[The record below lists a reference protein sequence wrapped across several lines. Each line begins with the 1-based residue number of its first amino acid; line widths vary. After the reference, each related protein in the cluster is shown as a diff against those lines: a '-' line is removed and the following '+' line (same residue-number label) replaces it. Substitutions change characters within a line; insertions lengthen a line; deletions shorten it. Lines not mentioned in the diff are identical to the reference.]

1 MKRWDLFACLV
12 LAFTASTA
20 AETPSENSFSAAAES
35 GTAAAEENSNL
46 QDLNNTAFS
55 FESEAEAKKQ
65 SAISRLNEA
74 ALYGVADNVHVYRDD
89 LFEDAGWYVGA
100 TQPDISHIDA
110 YGRDVMQELGL
121 HEPLDAVNR
130 AINATKDDG
139 RRLEYSMRAQS
150 MKSMGRDTAQDWMGF
165 FGEIYRDNIRAAYKE
180 GLEAGGEEEA
190 VSNGDLLA
198 DQFASARRLGRA
210 VTEKKKREA
219 REAEKKAREEEEA
232 RIRSEEEYKERKLNN
247 TILTVSLSVI
257 GVIVGAYPLF
267 LLCKASRRW
276 NYEQWAAALAVVLL
290 GLAVFAAVFPWWL
303 RLPYGFYLFLR
314 VIVAV
319 LAAWQAARSLIEKR
333 HPLLFL
339 LPACLCLIYQPLVKI
354 PFERETWLWLNAAS
368 VFVLIIGARRKKDN
382 AENDA

>member
-1 MKRWDLFACLV
+1 MLASLMKRWALFVCLV
-12 LAFTASTA
+12 LAFTSSTA
-20 AETPSENSFSAAAES
+20 EKEYSYIQNLNQAAIYSLDQEARDQYNSTRGRYNHEFFVGDTPDSRDIR
-35 GTAAAEENSNL
+35 GL
-46 QDLNNTAFS
+46 DL
-55 FESEAEAKKQ
+55 
-65 SAISRLNEA
+65 
-74 ALYGVADNVHVYRDD
+74 
-89 LFEDAGWYVGA
+89 
-100 TQPDISHIDA
+100 

-139 RRLEYSMRAQS
+139 RRLEFSMRAQS
-150 MKSMGRDTAQDWMGF
+150 MKSMGRDTAQDWMGL

-190 VSNGDLLA
+190 VSNGDLLSE
-198 DQFASARRLGRA
+198 QFASARRLGRA

-232 RIRSEEEYKERKLNN
+232 RIRWEEEYKKEKLNN

-290 GLAVFAAVFPWWL
+290 VLAVADSANFPWWL

-319 LAAWQAARSLIEKR
+319 LAAWQAARSLVEKR

-368 VFVLIIGARRKKDN
+368 VFVLIIGARRKKND

>member
-1 MKRWDLFACLV
+1 MLNVRAILLLWLLV
-12 LAFTASTA
+12 LPDASTVA
-20 AETPSENSFSAAAES
+20 AGANKVKERMQLLNKAAIFELDS
-35 GTAAAEENSNL
+35 TIKEYDVPYYGFQTGSKDSHF
-46 QDLNNTAFS
+46 DL
-55 FESEAEAKKQ
+55 
-65 SAISRLNEA
+65 
-74 ALYGVADNVHVYRDD
+74 
-89 LFEDAGWYVGA
+89 
-100 TQPDISHIDA
+100 

-130 AINATKDDG
+130 AINATKNEIRKHVYIG
-139 RRLEYSMRAQS
+139 WIMA
-150 MKSMGRDTAQDWMGF
+150 MKDIGHNSAQDWMEL

-180 GLEAGGEEEA
+180 GLAAGGEEEA
-190 VSNGDLLA
+190 VSTGDLLA
-198 DQFASARRLGRA
+198 DQFSSARRLGRA

-232 RIRSEEEYKERKLNN
+232 RLRSEEEYKERKLNN

-319 LAAWQAARSLIEKR
+319 LAAWQAARSLMEKR

-368 VFVLIIGARRKKDN
+368 VFVLIIGSRRKKND

>member
-1 MKRWDLFACLV
+1 MKRWALFACLV
-12 LAFTASTA
+12 LAFTS
-20 AETPSENSFSAAAES
+20 S
-35 GTAAAEENSNL
+35 TAAAEA
-46 QDLNNTAFS
+46 NTFISSTAG
-55 FESEAEAKKQ
+55 ESEKERESVNQALKTF
-65 SAISRLNEA
+65 NEA
-74 ALYGVADNVHVYRDD
+74 ALYGIDENIQSHYYNPRP
-89 LFEDAGWYVGA
+89 FSGWYAGP
-100 TQPDISHIDA
+100 TDPDISYLDA

-130 AINATKDDG
+130 AINATKDDE

-180 GLEAGGEEEA
+180 GLAAGGEEEA
-190 VSNGDLLA
+190 VSTGDLLA
-198 DQFASARRLGRA
+198 DQFSSARRLGRA

-232 RIRSEEEYKERKLNN
+232 RLRSEEEYKERKLNN

-319 LAAWQAARSLIEKR
+319 LAAWQAARSLMEKR

-368 VFVLIIGARRKKDN
+368 VFVLIIGSRRKKND

>member
-1 MKRWDLFACLV
+1 MLNVRAILLLWLLV
-12 LAFTASTA
+12 L
-20 AETPSENSFSAAAES
+20 PPSAAGANK
-35 GTAAAEENSNL
+35 AEERMQLLNKAAIFELDSTIKEYDVPYYGFQTGSKNSHF
-46 QDLNNTAFS
+46 DL
-55 FESEAEAKKQ
+55 
-65 SAISRLNEA
+65 
-74 ALYGVADNVHVYRDD
+74 
-89 LFEDAGWYVGA
+89 
-100 TQPDISHIDA
+100 

-130 AINATKDDG
+130 AINATKNEIRKHVYIG
-139 RRLEYSMRAQS
+139 WIMA
-150 MKSMGRDTAQDWMGF
+150 MKDIGHNSAQDWMEL

-180 GLEAGGEEEA
+180 GLAAGGEEEA
-190 VSNGDLLA
+190 VSNGDLLSE
-198 DQFASARRLGRA
+198 QFASARRLGRA

-232 RIRSEEEYKERKLNN
+232 RIRWEEEYKKEKLNN

-290 GLAVFAAVFPWWL
+290 VLAVADSANFPWWL

-319 LAAWQAARSLIEKR
+319 LAAWQAARSLMEKR

-368 VFVLIIGARRKKDN
+368 VFVLIIGSRRKKDN

>member
-1 MKRWDLFACLV
+1 
-12 LAFTASTA
+12 
-20 AETPSENSFSAAAES
+20 
-35 GTAAAEENSNL
+35 
-46 QDLNNTAFS
+46 
-55 FESEAEAKKQ
+55 
-65 SAISRLNEA
+65 
-74 ALYGVADNVHVYRDD
+74 
-89 LFEDAGWYVGA
+89 
-100 TQPDISHIDA
+100 
-110 YGRDVMQELGL
+110 
-121 HEPLDAVNR
+121 
-130 AINATKDDG
+130 
-139 RRLEYSMRAQS
+139 
-150 MKSMGRDTAQDWMGF
+150 MGRDTAQDWMGF

-190 VSNGDLLA
+190 VSTGDLLSE
-198 DQFASARRLGRA
+198 QFASARRLGRA

-232 RIRSEEEYKERKLNN
+232 RLRSEEEYKERKLNN

-290 GLAVFAAVFPWWL
+290 VLAVADSANFPRWL
-303 RLPYGFYLFLR
+303 DLPYGFYLFLR

-319 LAAWQAARSLIEKR
+319 LSAWQAARSLVEKR

-382 AENDA
+382 VENDA

>member
-1 MKRWDLFACLV
+1 MLASLIKRLALFACLV
-12 LAFTASTA
+12 LTFTSSTA
-20 AETPSENSFSAAAES
+20 EKEYSYIQ
-35 GTAAAEENSNL
+35 NL
-46 QDLNNTAFS
+46 NQ
-55 FESEAEAKKQ
+55 
-65 SAISRLNEA
+65 A
-74 ALYGVADNVHVYRDD
+74 ALYSLDQESREQYNSTRRRYNHS
-89 LFEDAGWYVGA
+89 FYVGESSEE
-100 TQPDISHIDA
+100 IRGIDA

-130 AINATKDDG
+130 AINATKDEFRKHVYIG
-139 RRLEYSMRAQS
+139 WVMAVKAIGHNS
-150 MKSMGRDTAQDWMGF
+150 AQDWMEL

-190 VSNGDLLA
+190 VSTGDLLA
-198 DQFASARRLGRA
+198 DQFSSARRLGRA

-232 RIRSEEEYKERKLNN
+232 RIRREEEYKKEKLNN

-267 LLCKASRRW
+267 LLCKASRKW

-319 LAAWQAARSLIEKR
+319 LSAWQAARSLIEKR

-368 VFVLIIGARRKKDN
+368 VFVLIIGSRRKKDN

>member
-12 LAFTASTA
+12 LAFTSSTA
-20 AETPSENSFSAAAES
+20 GESEEEGESVNQALKYFNDAALFGLSENLEKEFVY
-35 GTAAAEENSNL
+35 
-46 QDLNNTAFS
+46 NNEPRPYT
-55 FESEAEAKKQ
+55 
-65 SAISRLNEA
+65 
-74 ALYGVADNVHVYRDD
+74 GWHVNRHH
-89 LFEDAGWYVGA
+89 
-100 TQPDISHIDA
+100 PDISHIDA
-110 YGRDVMQELGL
+110 YGRDVMRELGL

-130 AINATKDDG
+130 AINATKNEVRKHVYIG
-139 RRLEYSMRAQS
+139 WVMAVKAIGHNS
-150 MKSMGRDTAQDWMGF
+150 AQDWMGF

-190 VSNGDLLA
+190 VSTGDLLA
-198 DQFASARRLGRA
+198 DQFSSARRLGRA

-232 RIRSEEEYKERKLNN
+232 RLRSEEEYKERKLHN

-267 LLCKASRRW
+267 LLCKASRKW

-290 GLAVFAAVFPWWL
+290 VLAVADSANFPWWL
-303 RLPYGFYLFLR
+303 DLPYGFYLFLR

-319 LAAWQAARSLIEKR
+319 LSAWQAARSLVEKR

-368 VFVLIIGARRKKDN
+368 VFVLIIGARRKKND
-382 AENDA
+382 AENDV